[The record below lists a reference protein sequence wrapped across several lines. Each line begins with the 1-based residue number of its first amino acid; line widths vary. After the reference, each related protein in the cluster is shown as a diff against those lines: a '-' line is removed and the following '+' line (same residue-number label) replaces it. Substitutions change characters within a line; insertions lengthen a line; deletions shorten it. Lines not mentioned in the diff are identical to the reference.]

1 MMEEGADVPLL
12 QRFPSFVQ
20 AQCGGLVFP
29 TPAGAHWLAARA
41 AEWPEV
47 LAEMRD
53 TLEAQL
59 SILRKHMDSQF
70 RKLERRLVATGRVRR
85 RCRCAAPRRR

>member
-1 MMEEGADVPLL
+1 
-12 QRFPSFVQ
+12 
-20 AQCGGLVFP
+20 
-29 TPAGAHWLAARA
+29 
-41 AEWPEV
+41 
-47 LAEMRD
+47 MRD

-85 RCRCAAPRRR
+85 RCRCRCARRC